1 MDAVRDEIFRTK
13 LCGCNGRPGWSTGL
27 SPPASAM
34 DKPSVMESVCVGG
47 WERAERADTTERL
60 VYPEAI
66 NLMVN
71 KFKVVA
77 SASAASLISN
87 TCKYTE
93 NGLSYLIQTLSGE

>member
-1 MDAVRDEIFRTK
+1 MPVYLTSLSEMITMPVAV
-13 LCGCNGRPGWSTGL
+13 N
-27 SPPASAM
+27 
-34 DKPSVMESVCVGG
+34 
-47 WERAERADTTERL
+47 ADTTERL
-60 VYPEAI
+60 VYPEAV

-93 NGLSYLIQTLSGE
+93 NG